1 MVVRWTDDLYRRDAP
16 PSYEESMGLSAPST
30 ESLAPSTG
38 STRSVPSHRFR
49 EPDHSILRGEISTL
63 TLTATNSH
71 SNSRTTG
78 TITLSDYVPDGSTAP
93 YIVRVPLTLREIFT
107 GGKQVFISFKRYSRS
122 GRSKEV
128 RLTLDVPQGCPDGA
142 RFTYD
147 NAGHELPNGRRQD
160 IEVVIAEESP
170 APTDQCGV
178 AGQVFYRDGDDLHA
192 HVCLPWTSRLER
204 KACKFHIKGL
214 DGARYEVEV
223 DYRRTRMVNGVVE
236 YRGKGMPR
244 DKREGRGSLYIEWEI
259 VFPDGQ

>member
-30 ESLAPSTG
+30 ETLTPSTG
-38 STRSVPSHRFR
+38 STRSVPSHRVR
-49 EPDHSILRGEISTL
+49 EPSHSILR
-63 TLTATNSH
+63 
-71 SNSRTTG
+71 G
-78 TITLSDYVPDGSTAP
+78 TITLSDYVPDGSTDP

-107 GGKQVFISFKRYSRS
+107 GGKQIFISFKRYSRS

-147 NAGHELPNGRRQD
+147 NAGHELPNGTRQD

-178 AGQVFYRDGDDLHA
+178 AGQAFYRDGDDLHA

-204 KACKFHIKGL
+204 KDCKFHIKGL

-223 DYRRTRMVNGVVE
+223 DYRRTGMVNGVVE

-244 DKREGRGSLYIEWEI
+244 YKREGRGKLYIE
-259 VFPDGQ
+259 